1 MDQRKRK
8 RLIEKWLGESCESLY
23 FKYSGSDYFI
33 RNRENLQDV
42 FFYQQSRTKGQFY
55 ITYGIDCPKILN
67 DLRGNEPLC
76 LPETPKLLITKDFSG
91 RLNQGIPYVCKHE
104 DHIEKSALKVCEDLK
119 TEAIPWFESHLS
131 ETDVVESYRKS
142 EIRLLEPSQ
151 DIPPGK
157 ILRWTMY
164 GLLLHDIGEPSKAS
178 VWLERALLKWKLINK
193 PTAQDKEWVRIIESR
208 MP

>member
-1 MDQRKRK
+1 MRTVNR
-8 RLIEKWLGESCESLY
+8 RIVTLLTGLGLSLV
-23 FKYSGSDYFI
+23 FGCDSGSGADNANTCDVGDLSAVCSGGAPNAVTLSDAYNFTFESTLHMSSTVVKGAAELVDLTFDWSGVTQDFI
-33 RNRENLQDV
+33 G
-42 FFYQQSRTKGQFY
+42 RT
-55 ITYGIDCPKILN
+55 ID
-67 DLRGNEPLC
+67 PLADIDMAHMWDDR
-76 LPETPKLLITKDFSG
+76 PG
-91 RLNQGIPYVCKHE
+91 
-104 DHIEKSALKVCEDLK
+104 
-119 TEAIPWFESHLS
+119 EAIPWFESHLS